1 MERQKHILVIDD
13 NQDLLTMLNAML
25 TMKGYK
31 VSMKENTDNIEA
43 VVKELSPDIILMD
56 MLLSGA
62 DGREICRQLKMNP
75 ELASIPLVMLSAHPQ
90 AREECIAAGA
100 DRFVEKP
107 FDMKHLLTTLANIS
121 I

>member
-1 MERQKHILVIDD
+1 MAPQKHVLVIDD

-25 TMKGYK
+25 KMKGYN
-31 VSMKENTDNIEA
+31 VTMKENTDNIEA
-43 VVKELSPDIILMD
+43 VVKELLPDIILMD

-62 DGREICRQLKMNP
+62 DGREICRQLKMTP
-75 ELASIPLVMLSAHPQ
+75 ELATIPLVMLSAHPQ
-90 AREECIAAGA
+90 AREECLEAGA

-107 FDMKHLLTTLANIS
+107 FDMKHLLATLADIS